1 VSKAELNT
9 LLSAKVDYSQYRG
22 DLTHQLSKQQLL
34 EGMSEVTDKYEA
46 VMKKIDQLH
55 EEFTNFKFNESKLN
69 ESFSHAIDN
78 RISVSDL
85 KQAL

>member
-55 EEFTNFKFNESKLN
+55 EEFTNFKFNES
-69 ESFSHAIDN
+69 FSHAIDN